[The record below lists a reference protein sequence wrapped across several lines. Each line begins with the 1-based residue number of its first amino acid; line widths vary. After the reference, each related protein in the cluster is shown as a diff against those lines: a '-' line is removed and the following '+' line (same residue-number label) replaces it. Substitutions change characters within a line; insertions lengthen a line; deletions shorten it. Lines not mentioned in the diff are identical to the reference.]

1 MRKAFSASLFL
12 FIALPLVVSA
22 APVGGKKIQC
32 WTDNK
37 GNRSCG
43 DSVPPQYADKER
55 EIFNNRGIVV
65 DRKARQLTPEEVKA
79 LETKKAEEAA
89 AAKQAQEQL
98 AYDKFLTDT
107 YGSSKELESARI
119 LREQTLD
126 GRLGLV
132 KKAIADNEKTV
143 VDLRGR
149 VAAQSKPGK
158 KPDKRLE
165 GQLKKFEASLEDNKK
180 SAVQLQQEREKMV
193 AKFNS
198 DIERYKFLRPG
209 H

>member
-12 FIALPLVVSA
+12 LMALPLVASA
-22 APVGGKKIQC
+22 APGGKKIQC

-43 DSVPPQYADKER
+43 DSIPPQYADKER
-55 EIFNNRGIVV
+55 EIFNNQGMVV
-65 DRKARQLTPEEVKA
+65 DKRARQLTPEEVTA

-89 AAKQAQEQL
+89 AAKKATEQL

-107 YGSSKELESARI
+107 YSSSKELESARI

-126 GRLGLV
+126 GRLVLV
-132 KKAIADNEKTV
+132 KKAIADSEKTV
-143 VDLRGR
+143 ADLRGR
-149 VAAQSKPGK
+149 VAAQAKPGK
-158 KPDKRLE
+158 KPDKRVE
-165 GQLKKFEASLEDNKK
+165 VQLKKFEASLEDNKK